1 MKLISIKR
9 FKELYLKFSPK
20 ILNEWYTYKAIK
32 QMVATSSVYHYHL
45 QLNYHN
51 SHTQRGENHYHGND
65 LSLFLGSKAQ
75 PKSF

>member
-1 MKLISIKR
+1 
-9 FKELYLKFSPK
+9 
-20 ILNEWYTYKAIK
+20 
-32 QMVATSSVYHYHL
+32 MVATSSVYHYHL

-51 SHTQRGENHYHGND
+51 SHTESGENHYHGND

>member
-1 MKLISIKR
+1 
-9 FKELYLKFSPK
+9 
-20 ILNEWYTYKAIK
+20 
-32 QMVATSSVYHYHL
+32 MVATRLVSHCHL

-51 SHTQRGENHYHGND
+51 SHTQRGGNHYHGND